1 MPVDMTSQQLQGLLK
16 ELCSLPTETEWVE
29 FKRNADVEKIG
40 EYISALSNSAVLI
53 GKQSAYMVF
62 GVDDDSHQVVG
73 TTFKPSQQKHKQ
85 QEIENWLLQKLQP
98 KSTFVFMSFWR
109 VNSKNWPW

>member
-16 ELCSLPTETEWVE
+16 ELCSLPAETEWVE

-40 EYISALSNSAVLI
+40 EYISALSNSAALI

-73 TTFKPSQQKHKQ
+73 TTFKPSQQNINNK
-85 QEIENWLLQKLQP
+85 KLKTGYCKSCSQ
-98 KSTFVFMSFWR
+98 KSTFAFMSFWR

>member
-40 EYISALSNSAVLI
+40 EYISALSNSAALI

-85 QEIENWLLQKLQP
+85 HFIHLKLNYLLTMKQWIWTQSYLQL
-98 KSTFVFMSFWR
+98 
-109 VNSKNWPW
+109 